1 MSYRPSLYPSHS
13 SSSSPT
19 SPGVQRLLD
28 KQREYE
34 AFHAIFA
41 HTQGL
46 AQLFGA
52 FSDKYDVLDGGSEAV
67 GDVVEHWQNVFRVT
81 GLALGPCALPP
92 SLPPSLLSPPSSP
105 QPDSHRTDL
114 NPPSPRTIAS
124 LADQRSAL
132 TTSPDEDPSNVLLPP
147 GTLPAKLVRIP
158 VKQDEVPPARE
169 GPGTEAGSPG
179 EGQ

>member
-19 SPGVQRLLD
+19 SPGVLRLLE

-46 AQLFGA
+46 VQLLDA

-81 GLALGPCALPP
+81 GLAL
-92 SLPPSLLSPPSSP
+92 
-105 QPDSHRTDL
+105 
-114 NPPSPRTIAS
+114 AS

-158 VKQDEVPPARE
+158 VKQDEVPPTRDRPGPE
-169 GPGTEAGSPG
+169 GGSAG
-179 EGQ
+179 